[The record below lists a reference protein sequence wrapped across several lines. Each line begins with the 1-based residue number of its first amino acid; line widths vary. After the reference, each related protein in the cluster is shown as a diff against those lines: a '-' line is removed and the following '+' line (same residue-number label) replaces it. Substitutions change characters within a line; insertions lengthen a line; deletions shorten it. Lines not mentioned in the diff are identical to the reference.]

1 MNSLNYTTKVIEPIS
16 RRVMEVYTNEPGLQF
31 YGGNFLDGSITGK
44 DKKNMDI
51 ERLFAGKHRIFQI
64 VPTNHNFLV

>member
-1 MNSLNYTTKVIEPIS
+1 
-16 RRVMEVYTNEPGLQF
+16 MEVCTNEPGLQF